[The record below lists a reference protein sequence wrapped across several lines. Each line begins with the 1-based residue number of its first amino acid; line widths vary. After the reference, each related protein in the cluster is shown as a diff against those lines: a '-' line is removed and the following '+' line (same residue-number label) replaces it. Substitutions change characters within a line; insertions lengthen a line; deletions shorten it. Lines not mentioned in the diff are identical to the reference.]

1 MPQRLLVNASRPR
14 QTDPDQQRA
23 SRLPIAL
30 LALAA
35 LVAPPVL
42 VGVDSLLRG
51 EAFDPS
57 VVLRLAIGWGVIW
70 LLLLLAT
77 RRISRRTHAQQAT
90 ETPNGEDAVVAE
102 SAVEPHGKNGADTQL
117 STASVLELVNQQWV
131 TPLGHIRSA
140 VDALAMLERRL
151 SQCAPPAPPGE
162 QEPARSLQLMRHA
175 SHRLRISIEN
185 IIDFHEIT
193 AGRMTR
199 TDGRVNLRTTGED
212 LVTDWQTTAQRDG
225 EVLQFIGYQD
235 LPREIVFDPQLL
247 RRLLDRL
254 LNELLCIGH
263 LREPAVT
270 IELEDEQENDGGDR
284 LGRLRITVDGQSRDE
299 QRSMGRQALTDRLE
313 QALPDSLGALLVD
326 DLIDIWIIRCISKHL
341 DSALEVIDT
350 GDGRYG
356 LRAVFTAPILIGEPD
371 NGDRLTD
378 TLCAVIC
385 ASDQHRRA
393 WQGNLAALGARIQTT
408 PDFGQPV
415 DLLFLDDRIVE
426 RHHDDPAF
434 GQWVSLA
441 GRVIG
446 LSSHLTIRGRPAA
459 PLHWADFTLPLFIR
473 ARALSASLARVL
485 GAPAPGPRRPNNRL
499 APRHTPQPQPSPPSQ
514 ESGSRTA
521 PLPTTP
527 GRHALYSF
535 AGRTA
540 LVIDDDPVYLAHLG
554 QMLGELGFRVLKADN
569 GKQALELANHEDID
583 IVFTDMHMPD
593 ITGAGVARI
602 LKKRARHL
610 ETPIIAITANRQGNV
625 HQDLL
630 HSGIERVL
638 TKPVTAGELLSAI
651 AEFFPLQAHSRG
663 RTDTAHSDAAASGR
677 DPFLT
682 QLLCDELPSYRRLL
696 MGRPDDHDTLRH
708 AAHKLRGAAACCRE
722 TELQTLAGELETA
735 LDESADAQAIEA
747 RIDSLVECID
757 GINATPACDNDKRGT
772 ASARGGK
779 NISKS

>member
-1 MPQRLLVNASRPR
+1 MNASRPR
-14 QTDPDQQRA
+14 QPAPDKQRA
-23 SRLPIAL
+23 GRRPAAL

-35 LVAPPVL
+35 LIAPPAL
-42 VGVDSLLRG
+42 VGVESLIMG
-51 EAFDPS
+51 EGFDLAAM
-57 VVLRLAIGWGVIW
+57 LRLATGWAAIW
-70 LLLLLAT
+70 LLLLLVALRT
-77 RRISRRTHAQQAT
+77 FRRGHAGQMPENPAGGDTQASA
-90 ETPNGEDAVVAE
+90 PAAE
-102 SAVEPHGKNGADTQL
+102 PPSPEGADAQL

-185 IIDFHEIT
+185 IIDFHEIN
-193 AGRMTR
+193 AGRMKR

-235 LPREIVFDPQLL
+235 LPREIVFDPQML

-254 LNELLCIGH
+254 LNEVLCIGH
-263 LREPAVT
+263 LGEPAVT
-270 IELEDEQENDGGDR
+270 IELEDEQENEGGDR
-284 LGRLRITVDGQSRDE
+284 LGRFRITVDGQPRDE
-299 QRSMGRQALTDRLE
+299 RRSRGRHALANRLE
-313 QALPDSLGALLVD
+313 QALPDSLDALLVD

-350 GDGRYG
+350 EEGRYG
-356 LRAVFTAPILIGEPD
+356 LTAVFTAPVLIGEPD
-371 NGDRLTD
+371 NGDRLAD
-378 TLCAVIC
+378 TLCAVVC

-415 DLLFLDDRIVE
+415 DLLLLDERIVE
-426 RHHDDPAF
+426 RHHEDPAF

-473 ARALSASLARVL
+473 ARALSASLARVQ
-485 GAPAPGPRRPNNRL
+485 GAPAPGPRRPNSRL
-499 APRHTPQPQPSPPSQ
+499 TPQRPAQPQSPPTPTSR
-514 ESGSRTA
+514 ETPSRTA
-521 PLPTTP
+521 PRSTP
-527 GRHALYSF
+527 ASRHALYSF

-540 LVIDDDPVYLAHLG
+540 LVIDDDPVYLVHLG

-663 RTDTAHSDAAASGR
+663 TTGTAHADAPVSGR

-696 MGRPDDHDTLRH
+696 MEHPTDPDTLRH

-722 TELQTLAGELETA
+722 TELQTLAGKLETA
-735 LDESADAQAIEA
+735 LDESADTPAIEA
-747 RIDSLVECID
+747 RIHSLIECID
-757 GINATPACDNDKRGT
+757 GINAMPACHSNQRP
-772 ASARGGK
+772 SAPAIGGA
-779 NISKS
+779 NISES

>member
-1 MPQRLLVNASRPR
+1 MG
-14 QTDPDQQRA
+14 
-23 SRLPIAL
+23 L
-30 LALAA
+30 LALATLIAPPA
-35 LVAPPVL
+35 LVA
-42 VGVDSLLRG
+42 VDSLLRG
-51 EAFDPS
+51 EEFAPS
-57 VVLRLAIGWGVIW
+57 AALPLAIGWGGVW
-70 LLLLLAT
+70 TLLLLAAW
-77 RRISRRTHAQQAT
+77 RISRRTHAGQAA
-90 ETPNGEDAVVAE
+90 ETPYGEDSAVTE
-102 SAVEPHGKNGADTQL
+102 SAIEPHGPDGTDTQL

-185 IIDFHEIT
+185 IIDFHEIK

-235 LPREIVFDPQLL
+235 LPREIAFDPQML

-254 LNELLCIGH
+254 LNEVLCIGH

-270 IELEDEQENDGGDR
+270 IELEDEQENAGGDR
-284 LGRLRITVDGQSRDE
+284 LGRVRITVDGQPHDE
-299 QRSMGRQALTDRLE
+299 QRSMGRPALTDRLE

-341 DSALEVIDT
+341 DSTLEVVDT

-356 LRAVFTAPILIGEPD
+356 LTAVFTAPILIGEPD
-371 NGDRLTD
+371 NGDRLAD
-378 TLCAVIC
+378 TLCAVVC

-415 DLLFLDDRIVE
+415 DLLFLDERIVE
-426 RHHDDPAF
+426 RHHHDPAF

-499 APRHTPQPQPSPPSQ
+499 APRRAPQPQPAPPSRDP
-514 ESGSRTA
+514 GSRA
-521 PLPTTP
+521 AAPTTP

-554 QMLGELGFRVLKADN
+554 QTLGELGFRVLKADN

-663 RTDTAHSDAAASGR
+663 GTDADHPDAPASGR

-696 MGRPDDHDTLRH
+696 MERPDDHDALRH

-735 LDESADAQAIEA
+735 LDESADSQIIEG
-747 RIDSLVECID
+747 RIDSLIECID
-757 GINATPACDNDKRGT
+757 GINATPACDSDKRRAAPT
-772 ASARGGK
+772 RGEE